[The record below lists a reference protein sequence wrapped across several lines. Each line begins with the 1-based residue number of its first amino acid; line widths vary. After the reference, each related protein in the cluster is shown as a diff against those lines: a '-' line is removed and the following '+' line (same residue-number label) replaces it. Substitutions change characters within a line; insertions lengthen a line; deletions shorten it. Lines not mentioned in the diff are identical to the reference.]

1 MTKLIKN
8 EEKMEARDKKR
19 EIVEYIK
26 IEGIDDELI
35 YSSLERPQDL
45 SKGDYALPCFKFSKA
60 LRKTPIQIAEML
72 KGQIVS
78 KANPFEAVEAINGY
92 LNFKFDKS
100 KETLSLIEQIL
111 KEGSEYGSSL
121 EGQGK
126 TVCIDYSS
134 INIAKPFHIG
144 HLLTTAIGG
153 SLYKIYKKLGYTP
166 VGINHLG
173 DWGTQFG
180 KLIVA
185 FKKWGNI
192 DKLSIRGVLYLNEL
206 YVKYHKEAESDP
218 TLDDQARA
226 YFKKIEDSDKEALSL
241 FTIFKE
247 ITLKEVAK
255 VYDRLNIQFDS
266 YAGESFYNDK
276 MAPIIEELTKKN
288 LIVVSEGASIV
299 DLSKYDM
306 PPCLLVK
313 ADGATLYATR
323 DIAAAFYRK
332 NTYNFWKSLYVVAYQ
347 QNLHFKQFF
356 KVIDLMG
363 YEWAKDLI
371 HVQFGMVSLLEGTL
385 STRKGNV
392 VLLND
397 VLNKASEKSLE
408 IICQKSPNLTNKEAV
423 AEKVGVGA
431 VIFFALSSGRIKDTV
446 FDYKQVLN
454 FDGETGPY
462 VQYTNARCNS
472 IIRKSSLD
480 PKSISST
487 FTSIELS
494 GITDESS
501 FSLTSL
507 LQKFNEILSAALEK
521 YEPSILTRYLM
532 DISQAFNKFYLE
544 NRIIDGDT
552 GVHKAR
558 LALVYATRTVLTEGM
573 RLLGIEA
580 VEEM

>member
-1 MTKLIKN
+1 MTL
-8 EEKMEARDKKR
+8 RDKKR

-26 IEGIDDELI
+26 IEGIDEEAI

-60 LRKTPIQIAEML
+60 LRKSPVQIAEML
-72 KGQIVS
+72 KEQIVS
-78 KANPFEAVEAINGY
+78 KANIFESVEAVNGY
-92 LNFKFDKS
+92 LNFKFDKNI
-100 KETLSLIEQIL
+100 ETKLLVEQIL
-111 KEGSEYGSSL
+111 KEGSSYGNSL

-126 TVCIDYSS
+126 TICIDYSS
-134 INIAKPFHIG
+134 VNIAKPFHIG

-153 SLYKIYKKLGYTP
+153 SLYRIYKKLGYNP
-166 VGINHLG
+166 IGINHLG

-185 FKKWGNI
+185 YKKWGSE
-192 DKLSIRGVLYLNEL
+192 KELTKKGVMYLNEL
-206 YVKYHKEAESDP
+206 YVKFHSEAESDP

-226 YFKKIEDSDKEALSL
+226 YFKKIEDGDKESLSL
-241 FTIFKE
+241 FTLFKD
-247 ITLKEVAK
+247 ITLKEVSK
-255 VYDRLNIQFDS
+255 VYDRLNIKFDS

-276 MAPIIEELTKKN
+276 MTPIIEELNKKN
-288 LIVVSEGASIV
+288 LIVVSDGASIV
-299 DLSKYDM
+299 DLSKFDM

-332 NTYNFWKSLYVVAYQ
+332 NTYNFYKSLYVVAYQ

-356 KVIDLMG
+356 KVIELMG

-397 VLNKASEKSLE
+397 VLNKAAEKSLE

-423 AEKVGVGA
+423 AEQVGVGA

-480 PKSISST
+480 PKTLSST
-487 FTSIELS
+487 FTSLELS
-494 GITDESS
+494 GITDQSS
-501 FSLTSL
+501 FALTSL
-507 LQKFNEILSAALEK
+507 LQKFNEILSDSLEK
-521 YEPSILTRYLM
+521 YEPSILTRYLV

-544 NRIIDGDT
+544 NRIIDGEL
-552 GVHKAR
+552 GVIHKAR
-558 LALVYATRTVLTEGM
+558 LALVYATKTVLTEGM

-580 VEEM
+580 PEEM